1 MWVKLLLQHFLW
13 NSVTVPIPNIYN
25 FRNLQKPLINVAV
38 FNDLVLLLSAHL
50 LLKEY
55 LQIATVTLLSA
66 EVNEWV
72 NW

>member
-1 MWVKLLLQHFLW
+1 M
-13 NSVTVPIPNIYN
+13 TVPIPNIYN

-72 NW
+72 N